1 MLADTQH
8 LLFLIYQ
15 RKMMMEIQ
23 QTQQQERKKSIQILQ
38 QAEQNQRH
46 KPLQTSIVRTVENT
60 AKQRKEK
67 QKKAGITKWV
77 LARLVILNSL

>member
-1 MLADTQH
+1 
-8 LLFLIYQ
+8 
-15 RKMMMEIQ
+15 MMMEIQ